1 MRHVTVLLVM
11 TTVLLSVVPVAAQ
24 DRAQE
29 AARRDLV
36 LRARRARDAGSL
48 SEALDLATRAFGMR
62 PSADLRLLIAGVHD
76 SLGHPL
82 EALEQASRCVQEA
95 PDDSSLGR
103 QRDQVAREC
112 SELVSTLESMVGR
125 LQVRVPT
132 PVPSGLRVRV
142 AGHDVPSTQL
152 EAPFPVRPGRV
163 VVEATADGIVPFHT
177 TVTVS
182 AGRTT
187 PVALALERVSTHA
200 ALSVEGAPPDAN
212 PPPTPP
218 RRRGP
223 GAGPWALIALGAVGL
238 ASAVVFTVLYLDA
251 VEMRDAACTTR
262 GCLPISIE
270 RDQDV
275 TTWSIATNVGL
286 GVGVAGVAAGVI
298 WYLVAR
304 PRREAPASRWG
315 VRPFVSP
322 LAGGAMLG
330 LQGGL

>member
-11 TTVLLSVVPVAAQ
+11 ATVLLSVVPVAAQ

-36 LRARRARDAGSL
+36 LRARRARDAGNL

-62 PSADLRLLIAGVHD
+62 PSADVRLMIAGVHD

-95 PDDSSLGR
+95 PDDPSLGR

-132 PVPSGLRVRV
+132 PVPAGLRVRV
-142 AGHDVPSTQL
+142 AGRDVPSTQL
-152 EAPFPVRPGRV
+152 ETPFPVRPGRV

-177 TVTVS
+177 TVTVT

-187 PVALALERVSTHA
+187 PVSLALERVSTHA
-200 ALSVEGAPPDAN
+200 ALSIEGPPPPDAPA
-212 PPPTPP
+212 PPPP
-218 RRRGP
+218 RRGP

-238 ASAVVFTVLYLDA
+238 ASAVVFA
-251 VEMRDAACTTR
+251 VMYDNAVGMRDAACTTR
-262 GCLPISIE
+262 GCLPISISH
-270 RDQDV
+270 DQDV

-315 VRPFVSP
+315 ARPFVSP
-322 LAGGAMLG
+322 LAGGAVLG